1 MSTPPRAGPLL
12 VARAPISGPSKA
24 GDNHEEVDPLA
35 GIGLALSLA
44 LAGSVSAGTPR
55 IDAREHNQRARIH
68 NGVSSGELTRARARR
83 LAAGQVH
90 VLRVETRAKA
100 DGVVTSRER
109 AHLQHEAN
117 QQSRRIYRQKHD
129 AQDRN

>member
-1 MSTPPRAGPLL
+1 MKKTL
-12 VARAPISGPSKA
+12 I
-24 GDNHEEVDPLA
+24 LA
-35 GIGLALSLA
+35 ALGLILTVPAM
-44 LAGSVSAGTPR
+44 AGTPGY
-55 IDAREHNQRARIH
+55 DARQQHQRERIG
-68 NGVSSGELTRARARR
+68 NGVQSGELTMRETRR

-90 VLRVETRAKA
+90 LNRVERRAKA
-100 DGVVTSRER
+100 DGVVTARER

>member
-1 MSTPPRAGPLL
+1 
-12 VARAPISGPSKA
+12 
-24 GDNHEEVDPLA
+24 LA
-35 GIGLALSLA
+35 GIGLAFA
-44 LAGSVSAGTPR
+44 MVLAGAASADTPR
-55 IDAREHNQRARIH
+55 YDARQTNQRERIA
-68 NGVSSGELTRARARR
+68 NGVGSGELTMRETRR

-90 VLRVETRAKA
+90 LNRVERRAEA

-109 AHLQHEAN
+109 AHLQHEGN